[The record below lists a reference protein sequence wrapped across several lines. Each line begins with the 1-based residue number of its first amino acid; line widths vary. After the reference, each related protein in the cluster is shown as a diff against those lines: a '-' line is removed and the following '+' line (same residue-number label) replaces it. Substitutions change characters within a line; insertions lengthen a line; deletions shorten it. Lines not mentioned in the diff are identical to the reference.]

1 MTIWEVLLVFKAT
14 FATNCILKRNIRQE
28 RVMTRLLLGW
38 VIINVNVDLRQ
49 DNTRGQ
55 HKWSVN
61 SGSWRNILTEAWSW
75 QKYNFELSR
84 LSSVSCPSQCWT
96 SQYVVHHNF
105 GHYSML
111 DITMSDITILDIS
124 VCCPSQFGTSQY
136 VGHLSVCCHTRRL
149 MPISSLTCRHPPPIG
164 NVTWAKLTSP
174 SYTPASNSPS
184 VQIILQNVALIK
196 NVPPYLHVNI

>member
-1 MTIWEVLLVFKAT
+1 
-14 FATNCILKRNIRQE
+14 
-28 RVMTRLLLGW
+28 MTRLLLGW

-96 SQYVVHHNF
+96 SQYVVHHNL

-124 VCCPSQFGTSQY
+124 VCCPSQFGTLQY
-136 VGHLSVCCHTRRL
+136 VGHHNIGHNNFGHLSLLSITIWDITVCWTSQCVLSYKAPHAYL
-149 MPISSLTCRHPPPIG
+149 LTYLPPPTA
-164 NVTWAKLTSP
+164 NRKCHLSKADKPKLHTS
-174 SYTPASNSPS
+174 
-184 VQIILQNVALIK
+184 
-196 NVPPYLHVNI
+196 

>member
-96 SQYVVHHNF
+96 SQYVVHHNL

-111 DITMSDITILDIS
+111 DITMLDITMLDITILSITIWDIT
-124 VCCPSQFGTSQY
+124 VCWTSQCVLSY
-136 VGHLSVCCHTRRL
+136 KAPHAYLLTYLPPPTANRKCHLSKADKPKLHT
-149 MPISSLTCRHPPPIG
+149 S
-164 NVTWAKLTSP
+164 
-174 SYTPASNSPS
+174 
-184 VQIILQNVALIK
+184 
-196 NVPPYLHVNI
+196 

>member
-1 MTIWEVLLVFKAT
+1 
-14 FATNCILKRNIRQE
+14 
-28 RVMTRLLLGW
+28 MTRLLLGW

-96 SQYVVHHNF
+96 SQYVVHHNL

-111 DITMSDITILDIS
+111 DITMLDITMLDITILSITIWDVT
-124 VCCPSQFGTSQY
+124 VCWTSQC
-136 VGHLSVCCHTRRL
+136 VLSYKA
-149 MPISSLTCRHPPPIG
+149 PISSLTCRHPPPIG

>member
-61 SGSWRNILTEAWSW
+61 LGSWRNILTEAWSW

-96 SQYVVHHNF
+96 SQYEFGTSQFWTSQYVVHHNL
-105 GHYSML
+105 GHHSML
-111 DITMSDITILDIS
+111 SIS
-124 VCCPSQFGTSQY
+124 VCVVIQGASCLSP
-136 VGHLSVCCHTRRL
+136 HL
-149 MPISSLTCRHPPPIG
+149 
-164 NVTWAKLTSP
+164 
-174 SYTPASNSPS
+174 PAATHR
-184 VQIILQNVALIK
+184 Q
-196 NVPPYLHVNI
+196 